1 MRYEL
6 RHRLMTLVR
15 ILPRIGLAD
24 DAHALTRHMLLG
36 DAPRWLLVSDFGR
49 EVLASVA
56 GGLES
61 AEHLVNPR
69 TELGRDVRLASE
81 ALAEVHCLL
90 EEERADI
97 ERAICGRR
105 AAA

>member
-6 RHRLMTLVR
+6 RHRLTTLVR

-61 AEHLVNPR
+61 AEHLVSPR

-90 EEERADI
+90 EEERQDH
-97 ERAICGRR
+97 ESAICGRR
-105 AAA
+105 AA